1 MQFRLYS
8 VIFFIYDKKNNVSV
22 RIGGVLY
29 GYTVV
34 LDERC
39 NTRRALLD
47 YGIMYEP
54 S

>member
-34 LDERC
+34 LDDGVIPEERFW
-39 NTRRALLD
+39 
-47 YGIMYEP
+47 IME
-54 S
+54 